1 MDLVLRALVIFAFIY
16 LLTRVVGRR
25 ELGSAEPFDII
36 LLVVV
41 GDLVQQGVTQ
51 SDYSLTGAVL
61 VISTFTLL
69 TVFVSYLSV
78 KVPLLRPVLDGDPL
92 ILVENGKPNTANL
105 KRQRLDLGEVLAEAR
120 LQQVTR
126 LEDIQW
132 AILESSG
139 QISIIPACD
148 LKRGEGV
155 VVHAPRHVG
164 DRRERELRLG
174 RGRAAGEAIAPRS
187 CATLPAR
194 RE

>member
-25 ELGSAEPFDII
+25 ELGSAEPFDLI

-69 TVFVSYLSV
+69 TVLVSFLSV
-78 KVPLLRPVLDGDPL
+78 KVPALRPVLDGDPL

-139 QISIIPACD
+139 QISIIPA
-148 LKRGEGV
+148 
-155 VVHAPRHVG
+155 
-164 DRRERELRLG
+164 
-174 RGRAAGEAIAPRS
+174 
-187 CATLPAR
+187 
-194 RE
+194 

>member
-1 MDLVLRALVIFAFIY
+1 MDLVIRAFVVFSFIY
-16 LLTRVVGRR
+16 LLTRIVGRR
-25 ELGSAEPFDII
+25 ELGSAEPFDLI
-36 LLVVV
+36 LLVVL

-51 SDYSLTGAVL
+51 SDYSLTGAIL

-69 TVFVSYLSV
+69 TVLVSFVSV

-126 LEDIQW
+126 LEDIGW

-139 QISIIPACD
+139 QISIIPA
-148 LKRGEGV
+148 
-155 VVHAPRHVG
+155 
-164 DRRERELRLG
+164 
-174 RGRAAGEAIAPRS
+174 
-187 CATLPAR
+187 
-194 RE
+194 

>member
-1 MDLVLRALVIFAFIY
+1 LDLVLRAFVVFAFIY
-16 LLTRVVGRR
+16 LLTRIVGRR
-25 ELGSAEPFDII
+25 ELGSAEPFDVI

-51 SDYSLTGAVL
+51 SDYSLTGAIL

-69 TVFVSYLSV
+69 TVFVSFVSV

-92 ILVENGKPNTANL
+92 ILVENGKPNIANL

-139 QISIIPACD
+139 QISVIPA
-148 LKRGEGV
+148 
-155 VVHAPRHVG
+155 
-164 DRRERELRLG
+164 
-174 RGRAAGEAIAPRS
+174 
-187 CATLPAR
+187 
-194 RE
+194 

>member
-1 MDLVLRALVIFAFIY
+1 MDLVLRAFVIFAFIY

-51 SDYSLTGAVL
+51 SDYSLTGAIL

-69 TVFVSYLSV
+69 TVLVSFLSV
-78 KVPLLRPVLDGDPL
+78 KVPALRPVLDGDPL

-126 LEDIQW
+126 LEDIGW

-139 QISIIPACD
+139 QISIIPA
-148 LKRGEGV
+148 
-155 VVHAPRHVG
+155 
-164 DRRERELRLG
+164 
-174 RGRAAGEAIAPRS
+174 
-187 CATLPAR
+187 
-194 RE
+194 

>member
-1 MDLVLRALVIFAFIY
+1 MDLILRAFVIFSFIY
-16 LLTRVVGRR
+16 LLTRIVGRR
-25 ELGSAEPFDII
+25 ELGSTEPFDVI

-69 TVFVSYLSV
+69 TVFVSFLSV
-78 KVPLLRPVLDGDPL
+78 KVPRLRPVLDGDPL

-120 LQQVTR
+120 MQRVTR

-139 QISIIPACD
+139 QISIISA
-148 LKRGEGV
+148 
-155 VVHAPRHVG
+155 
-164 DRRERELRLG
+164 
-174 RGRAAGEAIAPRS
+174 
-187 CATLPAR
+187 
-194 RE
+194 

>member
-1 MDLVLRALVIFAFIY
+1 VDLILRALVIFAFIY

-51 SDYSLTGAVL
+51 SDYSLTGALL

-69 TVFVSYLSV
+69 TVFVSFLSV
-78 KVPLLRPVLDGDPL
+78 KVPALRPVLDGDPL

-139 QISIIPACD
+139 QISIIPA
-148 LKRGEGV
+148 
-155 VVHAPRHVG
+155 
-164 DRRERELRLG
+164 
-174 RGRAAGEAIAPRS
+174 
-187 CATLPAR
+187 
-194 RE
+194 

>member
-1 MDLVLRALVIFAFIY
+1 MDLVLRAFVIFAFIY

-69 TVFVSYLSV
+69 TVLVSFLSV
-78 KVPLLRPVLDGDPL
+78 KVPALRPVLDGDPL

-139 QISIIPACD
+139 QISIIP
-148 LKRGEGV
+148 R
-155 VVHAPRHVG
+155 
-164 DRRERELRLG
+164 
-174 RGRAAGEAIAPRS
+174 
-187 CATLPAR
+187 T
-194 RE
+194 

>member
-1 MDLVLRALVIFAFIY
+1 MDVVLRAAFAFLFIFM
-16 LLTRVVGRR
+16 LTRIVGRR
-25 ELGSAEPFDII
+25 ELSSLEPFDLI
-36 LLVVV
+36 LMVVI

-69 TVFVSYLSV
+69 TVFVSFLSV
-78 KVPLLRPVLDGDPL
+78 KVPRLRPVLDGDPL

-120 LQQVTR
+120 MQRVTR

-139 QISIIPACD
+139 QISIISA
-148 LKRGEGV
+148 
-155 VVHAPRHVG
+155 
-164 DRRERELRLG
+164 
-174 RGRAAGEAIAPRS
+174 
-187 CATLPAR
+187 
-194 RE
+194 

>member
-1 MDLVLRALVIFAFIY
+1 MDLVLRAFVIFAFIY

-69 TVFVSYLSV
+69 TVLVSFLSV
-78 KVPLLRPVLDGDPL
+78 KVPALRPVLDGDPL

-126 LEDIQW
+126 LEDIGW

-139 QISIIPACD
+139 QISIIPA
-148 LKRGEGV
+148 
-155 VVHAPRHVG
+155 
-164 DRRERELRLG
+164 
-174 RGRAAGEAIAPRS
+174 
-187 CATLPAR
+187 
-194 RE
+194 